1 MIDNTVYCEWASP
14 EDLLAHLPEG
24 WREFATGGGGNVALL
39 PARPTLNPD
48 GERQAALMA
57 GEEGV
62 PFPGRRLEDVQRMLD
77 VQGIERAVLT
87 PGPVLRGSTIRN
99 HYYALAINRAAN
111 DWMID
116 ACLGGS
122 DRRLFGTLVV
132 SNRLPGEAA
141 TEIRRLGANDRI
153 VAVTMAGGGLG
164 KLYGHPV
171 YHPIYEAAADLDLPV
186 VIHVGGNLN
195 IFVSPPAPGG
205 IPGTFVEHYALRSNP
220 ATQHLCSLVC
230 QGVFERFQRLR
241 VLITG
246 AGPNWLPSFLWRFD
260 EEFRSQ
266 GAREMPWLKGL
277 PSDYIRDHV
286 QVSTYA
292 VPGSAFSGPMIRALN
307 TVDWIPDVLSFGS
320 GHPNWDVNFAGRVAA
335 SLPEQW
341 RASAMR
347 ENAARFFRWG
357 SAVGLPG

>member
-186 VIHVGGNLN
+186 VIHCRDAEVDL
-195 IFVSPPAPGG
+195 IRTLEDRPAIESSAG
-205 IPGTFVEHYALRSNP
+205 IWHCFSGSEAAMQAAVRQGYYISFAGTVTFKNAGALRAVAEQVPDERLLLETDSPYLSPSPHRGQRNEP
-220 ATQHLCSLVC
+220 ARVRLTAELVADLR
-230 QGVFERFQRLR
+230 QTTLGELADVTTTNATRL
-241 VLITG
+241 
-246 AGPNWLPSFLWRFD
+246 
-260 EEFRSQ
+260 
-266 GAREMPWLKGL
+266 
-277 PSDYIRDHV
+277 
-286 QVSTYA
+286 
-292 VPGSAFSGPMIRALN
+292 
-307 TVDWIPDVLSFGS
+307 
-320 GHPNWDVNFAGRVAA
+320 
-335 SLPEQW
+335 
-341 RASAMR
+341 
-347 ENAARFFRWG
+347 FRWKSEAIG
-357 SAVGLPG
+357 